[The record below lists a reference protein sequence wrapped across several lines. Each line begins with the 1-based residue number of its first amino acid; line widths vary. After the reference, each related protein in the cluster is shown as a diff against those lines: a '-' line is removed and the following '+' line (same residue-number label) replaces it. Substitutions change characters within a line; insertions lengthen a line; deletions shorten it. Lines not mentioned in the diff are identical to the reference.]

1 MNIHQALK
9 EKNRLAGKL
18 KTLDT
23 KILANARWV
32 KGNEPTYEL
41 RELLAERIRTVSDL
55 NSLKTR
61 ISIATQPVLDKI
73 FEMAENK
80 AYVQILRSMD
90 LSKGLEYDRY
100 GRNAIA
106 VEYDTAMPI
115 KERDEHIENFE
126 KRIGD
131 LQDALDKFNATT
143 EVI

>member
-18 KTLDT
+18 KQLDI
-23 KILANARWV
+23 KIHGNSRWI
-32 KGNEPTYEL
+32 KGNQPTYNL
-41 RELLAERIRTVSDL
+41 RQLLAERIRTVADL

-80 AYVQILRSMD
+80 AFVQVL
-90 LSKGLEYDRY
+90 KGLDLNAGIEYDRY
-100 GRNAIA
+100 RATMIN
-106 VEYDTAMPI
+106 VEYESAMSI
-115 KERDEHIENFE
+115 KERDGFVEDFE